1 MKLLLLGATGLV
13 GSHVLDLAS
22 ADTRVG
28 QVIAPVRRPIPE
40 RPGLFAPRVDF
51 DQLPEHAPWWAAD
64 AAICALGT
72 TMKQAGSREAFRR
85 VDHDYPLQAARL
97 ARRQGTPVFVLNSAM
112 GADAHSRFFYNQ
124 VKGELERDLGE
135 VGFASITFV
144 RPGLISGQRREFRLG
159 ERVAETVLKVAGPVL
174 PRKWRVNPARNI
186 AAAMLEAAL
195 EGKPGRH
202 VVGAEELAAAAAA
215 RGVPLR

>member
-1 MKLLLLGATGLV
+1 MKLLLAGATGLV
-13 GSHVLDLAS
+13 GSRLLPLLLEAGHDLTS
-22 ADTRVG
+22 LG
-28 QVIAPVRRPIPE
+28 RRPSGVADPALHE
-40 RPGLFAPRVDF
+40 LTVDF
-51 DQLPEHAPWWAAD
+51 AHLPVLPAAD

-124 VKGELERDLGE
+124 VKGELERDLDE
-135 VGFASITFV
+135 AGFASITFV

-174 PRKWRVNPARNI
+174 PRLWGVNPARNF
-186 AAAMLEAAL
+186 AAEMLEAAL
-195 EGKPGRH
+195 EG
-202 VVGAEELAAAAAA
+202 
-215 RGVPLR
+215 